1 MIKSKIVKIKEMAT
15 LQRDIQQVFT
25 RELKVKPKYE
35 ELRIVLAYT
44 VGELAKVLM
53 PNPQD
58 VLERS
63 HRNIR
68 ESEIIAALADVW
80 YCALRLFTHF
90 NEISEIDDLDFT
102 GFDLFKNTLK
112 VTDLFIRLQES
123 KELDIIIS
131 ALALTEKIKD
141 EYALETMDFDCIHDK
156 YMHRYNKHK
165 KHIVATAELINTSFS
180 LRYTDPLD

>member
-1 MIKSKIVKIKEMAT
+1 MIKAKIVKIKEMAT

-63 HRNIR
+63 HRNVR

-102 GFDLFKNTLK
+102 GFDLFKNTLR

-131 ALALTEKIKD
+131 ALALTEKIK
-141 EYALETMDFDCIHDK
+141 EVYELKRADFDCV
-156 YMHRYNKHK
+156 YNAYFNRYEQ
-165 KHIVATAELINTSFS
+165 VSQEVVSLAREINHTFN
-180 LRYTDPLD
+180 LRYAEPLD